1 MPIALRGCSFSY
13 GWGPRRRWV
22 LRDFDL
28 RFPAG
33 CTVLLGPNGAGK
45 TTLLSLAASLLWPQR
60 GKVTLERLTTA
71 HRHDLRT
78 YRRKVGL
85 LPQFI
90 QAVPGLRV
98 REQVAYAGWL
108 KGQNRRDAWDSASDA
123 LARVQMSD
131 LAQRPASKLSG
142 GQLRRM
148 GIAQALVHDAE
159 VLLLDE
165 PTAGLDPTQRG
176 RVRRLIGELSETTAV
191 VVSTHQTDDIS
202 RTYDSVIVLDDGQVR
217 FHGGVQELTA
227 LVPEVQQRSA
237 AEHVEAA
244 YVQLIGEES

>member
-1 MPIALRGCSFSY
+1 MPVAFEGCSFGY

-22 LRDFDL
+22 LQNLDL
-28 RFPAG
+28 RFRAG
-33 CTVLLGPNGAGK
+33 STVLLGPNGAGK
-45 TTLLSLAASLLWPQR
+45 TTLLSLAASLLRPHR
-60 GKVTLERLTTA
+60 GKVTFESLATD
-71 HRHDLRT
+71 HRYDLRT

-85 LPQFI
+85 LPQFV
-90 QAVPGLRV
+90 QPMPGLRV

-108 KGQNRRDAWDSASDA
+108 KGQNRRDAWDNAGQA
-123 LARVQMSD
+123 LVRVQMSD

-176 RVRRLIGELSETTAV
+176 RVRRIISDLGDTTSV
-191 VVSTHQTDDIS
+191 IVSTHQTDDIS
-202 RTYDSVIVLDDGQVR
+202 QTYDSVIVLDEGEVR
-217 FHGGVQELTA
+217 FHGDVRELTA
-227 LVPEVQQRSA
+227 LVPKVEQRSA
-237 AEHVEAA
+237 AAHVEAA
-244 YVQLIGEES
+244 YVQLVGEEG